1 MKSATLFSGFDGVG
15 IGMQAAGLSHVW
27 GVEYDDQIASVARL
41 NGFNT
46 HTLNILDADPALFE
60 PVDVLHASPPCP
72 NFSVAKTGAEETPHD
87 IALARKVADFIEVI
101 RPKYFTLE
109 NVYAYRNSQSWQIIS
124 NRLYACGYWCDMQ
137 HVNFADMG
145 VPQTRQRMIVRAV
158 LGGFVPYLPKAE
170 TWQGWYQAIEDL
182 IPTLP
187 PSEFAP
193 WQLARLP
200 EGIQETILVSNQNDA
215 PTGVENRAPRYYNHS
230 EPCGPILATTNLRWR
245 AFISDSHIYH
255 TRDANRFDNQPSMEI
270 SEYSPLYPQPRAFIV
285 NTNQS
290 GDNGE
295 RIQIA
300 YEHQPSFTVKI
311 SDIGRSRAF
320 IVDDQ
325 NGSFNDDGSRGL
337 IIRDNQEPMFTVT
350 ASQNKRQIRA
360 WLQHGRVVKMTPRA
374 LARFQSFPD
383 WYKLPEKPAL
393 ACKGIGNAVP
403 PKGMEK
409 IYRALFG

>member
-1 MKSATLFSGFDGVG
+1 MKAATLFSGFDGVG
-15 IGMQAAGLSHVW
+15 IGMQAAGLSHAW
-27 GVEYDDQIASVARL
+27 GIEYDDQIASVARL

-72 NFSVAKTGAEETPHD
+72 NFSVAKAGAEETPND

-101 RPKYFTLE
+101 RPKHFTLE
-109 NVYAYRNSQSWQIIS
+109 NVYQYCHSQSWQIIS
-124 NRLYACGYWCDMQ
+124 NCLYACGYWSDMQ
-137 HVNFADMG
+137 HVNFADYS

-158 LGGFVPYLPKAE
+158 HNGFVPYLPKAE
-170 TWQGWYQAIEDL
+170 TWKGWYQAIEDL

-200 EGIQETILVSNQNDA
+200 EGIQETIIVSNQNDA

-230 EPCGPILATTNLRWR
+230 EPCGPVLATTNQRWR
-245 AFISDSHIYH
+245 AFISDSHIYRI
-255 TRDANRFDNQPSMEI
+255 RDANRFDNQPSMEI
-270 SEYSPLYPQPRAFIV
+270 SEYSPLYPQPRAFITPGDNASNNTIRYEDEPTV
-285 NTNQS
+285 TVGNTN
-290 GDNGE
+290 
-295 RIQIA
+295 
-300 YEHQPSFTVKI
+300 
-311 SDIGRSRAF
+311 RAG
-320 IVDDQ
+320 
-325 NGSFNDDGSRGL
+325 NS
-337 IIRDNQEPMFTVT
+337 P
-350 ASQNKRQIRA
+350 RA
-360 WLQHGRVVKMTPRA
+360 WLSHGRVVKMTPRA

-403 PKGMEK
+403 PKGMEI
-409 IYRALFG
+409 IYKGLVQ